1 MKKKILTRQVG
12 VLFSDKIY
20 KRLIQLTNAEEVSLS
35 EFIREIV
42 EDRLTNS
49 NNTEEDKDEKYH

>member
-12 VLFSDKIY
+12 VLFSDEIY

-42 EDRLTNS
+42 EGRLTHS
-49 NNTEEDKDEKYH
+49 NNTEEDTDEKY